1 MKILQRL
8 TAALILLQPLTACGP
23 ASAENPLP
31 LQLGF
36 YVAADTPCANASN
49 ATLLLLRADGI
60 GGARDFCQFL
70 SIRQLSAQDFLVTE
84 SCADFQASEA
94 EQRLVRY
101 QIIDAVSFKL
111 SRATAE
117 QPVLSQPIDTDVFYQ
132 GYYCPQSSLPEP
144 WRDNDLSDLGINIK
158 P

>member
-1 MKILQRL
+1 MKILVRL
-8 TAALILLQPLTACGP
+8 AVVVILLQQSACGP

-111 SRATAE
+111 SRVNTD
-117 QPVLSQPIDTDVFYQ
+117 QPVLSQPSDTEVFYQ
-132 GYYCPQSSLPEP
+132 GFYCPQSSLPEP

>member
-1 MKILQRL
+1 MKSLLSL
-8 TAALILLQPLTACGP
+8 TAALILLQLLTACGP
-23 ASAENPLP
+23 ASAENQLP
-31 LQLGF
+31 LRLGF

-49 ATLLLLRADGI
+49 ATLLLLRANGI

-111 SRATAE
+111 SRVTAE
-117 QPVLSQPIDTDVFYQ
+117 QPVLSQPTETEVFYQ

>member
-1 MKILQRL
+1 MKSLLSL
-8 TAALILLQPLTACGP
+8 TAALILLQLLTACGVAP
-23 ASAENPLP
+23 AKNQLP

-49 ATLLLLRADGI
+49 ATLLLLRANSI
-60 GGARDFCQFL
+60 GGARDVCQFL

-84 SCADFQASEA
+84 SCADFQASET

-144 WRDNDLSDLGINIK
+144 WRDNDLSDLGIDTK

>member
-1 MKILQRL
+1 MKILLRL
-8 TAALILLQPLTACGP
+8 AVVVILLQQSACGP
-23 ASAENPLP
+23 TPAKKPLP
-31 LQLGF
+31 LRLGF

-49 ATLLLLRADGI
+49 ATLLLLRANGI

-70 SIRQLSAQDFLVTE
+70 SIRQLSEQDFLVTE

-94 EQRLVRY
+94 EQRLVLY
-101 QIIDAVSFKL
+101 HVIDAVSFKL
-111 SRATAE
+111 SRVSAE
-117 QPVLSQPIDTDVFYQ
+117 QPVLSQPSDTDVFYQ

-158 P
+158 PE

>member
-1 MKILQRL
+1 MMTLLRL
-8 TAALILLQPLTACGP
+8 AVVVILLQQSACGVAP
-23 ASAENPLP
+23 AKNQLP
-31 LQLGF
+31 LRLGF

-84 SCADFQASEA
+84 SCADFQASET
-94 EQRLVRY
+94 EQRLVLY
-101 QIIDAVSFKL
+101 HVIDAVSFKL

-117 QPVLSQPIDTDVFYQ
+117 QPVLSKPSDTEVFYQ
-132 GYYCPQSSLPEP
+132 GYYCTQSSLPEP